1 MSVSDSFLPG
11 GRLATITEAASERFE
26 WGLRLGVALST
37 KQAWESEIWV
47 ALCRAWLKVVSG
59 DEQRSSVLALL
70 IQHPKLDRI
79 ADEVSDLLV
88 HWSWADKAADPS
100 SDVLLK
106 GEALADR
113 VWHASK
119 SQTLLSD
126 EPANGWSHEAIN
138 HPAGKVTQFWLYAL
152 SIVRKHAG
160 DKWSGK
166 LPRPYRDRFGQVI
179 AGSCRGAQLGRVVIA
194 SQVRFL
200 FAVDSAWT
208 KENVLPLLDF
218 AIEVERARSAW
229 DGFLYRG
236 SWDEGILPEL
246 LPLYERSF
254 PYLLA
259 ADQAVCNRLCEHLAS
274 IAVFASINPLDNG
287 WLDKFVLQ
295 AEDEIR
301 ATWAAYVR
309 QSLESLSD
317 DKIAGLWNRW
327 LARYWERRNH
337 GYPKPLGKV
346 EVRAMVEWLPHLQ
359 VVFTA
364 AVTEAVKSSAPK
376 YEYTSLFSRLL
387 KGKLQQRNPTELTQ
401 LLLHLMQTIPSGFS
415 LFCDDLEKLVGGIQA
430 SSIPPGMYKRACDE
444 LSRIGCANAAA
455 IFASSQSAKTDTGI
469 TMSGERPSDVFEL
482 ISHLRAGNRDRA
494 DIDNQIRQ
502 ERESWKRDK

>member
-26 WGLRLGVALST
+26 WGLRLGVALSS

-70 IQHPKLDRI
+70 IQHPRLDRI
-79 ADEVSDLLV
+79 ADEASDLLV
-88 HWSWADKAADPS
+88 HWWWTDKAADPS
-100 SDVLLK
+100 PDVLLK
-106 GEALADR
+106 GEELAAR

-119 SQTLLSD
+119 SQTLSPD
-126 EPANGWSHEAIN
+126 EPVNGWLHEAIN
-138 HPAGKVTQFWLYAL
+138 HPGGKVTQFWLYAL

-166 LPRPYRDRFGQVI
+166 LPGRYRERFGEVI

-200 FAVDSAWT
+200 FAADSAWT

-218 AIEVERARSAW
+218 TIEVERARGAW
-229 DGFLYRG
+229 DGFLSWG

-246 LPLYERSF
+246 LPFYERSF
-254 PYLLA
+254 PYLFG
-259 ADQAVCNRLCEHLAS
+259 ADQVKRNRLCEHLAN
-274 IAVFASINPLDNG
+274 IAVFASINPLDDG
-287 WLDKFVLQ
+287 WLDKFVIQ
-295 AEDEIR
+295 AEDEVR

-317 DKIAGLWNRW
+317 DKVAGLWGRW

-337 GYPKPLGKV
+337 GYPKPLGTV

-359 VVFTA
+359 VVFSA
-364 AVTEAVKSSAPK
+364 AVTEAVKSPAPK
-376 YEYTSLFSRLL
+376 YEYTSLFSSRLR
-387 KGKLQQRNPTELTQ
+387 KN
-401 LLLHLMQTIPSGFS
+401 
-415 LFCDDLEKLVGGIQA
+415 
-430 SSIPPGMYKRACDE
+430 
-444 LSRIGCANAAA
+444 
-455 IFASSQSAKTDTGI
+455 
-469 TMSGERPSDVFEL
+469 
-482 ISHLRAGNRDRA
+482 
-494 DIDNQIRQ
+494 
-502 ERESWKRDK
+502 